1 MDFSDVDRAALTAAI
16 KRLEE
21 PGFAGKMTTLAG
33 RPAELVARA
42 LPGAAAS
49 IVAKAA
55 EAALTRA
62 LDIALFSLRDQ
73 RFIAGRVVHSA
84 LASASGAVGGA
95 FGLAALP
102 IELPVSTAIMLR
114 TIAVIAREEGE
125 DLADPRTRLACLEVF
140 ALGTPASLHRTVPR
154 AAISRCGYCSPA
166 VWRWPPIRLY
176 TKALRT
182 A

>member
-21 PGFAGKMTTLAG
+21 PGFAGPMATI
-33 RPAELVARA
+33 VAR
-42 LPGAAAS
+42 
-49 IVAKAA
+49 AA

-62 LDIALFSLRDQ
+62 LDIALFSLRDR

-95 FGLAALP
+95 FGLAAVP

-140 ALGTPASLHRTVPR
+140 ALGHTGT
-154 AAISRCGYCSPA
+154 AAADGAEGGYF
-166 VWRWPPIRLY
+166 
-176 TKALRT
+176 ALRVLLARSLGLAADT
-182 A
+182 LMHKGAT